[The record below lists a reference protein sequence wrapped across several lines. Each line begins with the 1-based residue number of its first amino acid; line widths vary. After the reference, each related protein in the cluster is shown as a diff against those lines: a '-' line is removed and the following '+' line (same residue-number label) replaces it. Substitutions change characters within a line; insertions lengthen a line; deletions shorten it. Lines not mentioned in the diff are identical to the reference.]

1 MASMEVSAGRPS
13 PRSSGGWAVV
23 AGQELRHLWLGGRG
37 FLLGL
42 AFSILLSFTT
52 YLVATNQA
60 LNFLEQ
66 RESVNLLVQVAI
78 TVGALLALLGA
89 ADAVSGERERGTLE
103 SLMLSPVSRRG
114 LVGGKLAGS
123 LSLWAA
129 AFAITVPYA
138 WFVGRGV
145 GLVGDAVGVGL
156 VVGTLLA
163 VFLAAVGMVVSIVSG
178 SNRVSLSI
186 SLFLILAIFAPT
198 QLPPSAQGWAG
209 RFLLRVNPVTA
220 GEHYIGKVLV
230 DGHAWSTDASW
241 LLSPVIGAVLMV
253 SVVLLVGPR
262 WIRLGKGAE

>member
-1 MASMEVSAGRPS
+1 MATVVLDTSPPS
-13 PRSSGGWAVV
+13 SPTRAWTVV

-103 SLMLSPVSRRG
+103 TLMLSPASRRA
-114 LVGGKLAGS
+114 LVGGKLAGT

-145 GLVGDAVGVGL
+145 GLVGDAVGVGI
-156 VVGTLLA
+156 VVGSLLA
-163 VFLAAVGMVVSIVSG
+163 VFLASLGMLVSILAG

-230 DGHAWSTDASW
+230 DGHAWSQDVSW
-241 LLSPVIGAVLMV
+241 LLSPAIGAVVLV
-253 SVVLLVGPR
+253 AVVLFVGPR
-262 WIRLGKGAE
+262 MIRLGKGAE